1 LIRGND
7 VEQKRMNEIIYGILV
22 SSTQLAYVEEAY
34 GTLAL
39 LENTNEVFRDFVSEL
54 QTVTL
59 FNELEILERYIVIQ
73 KVRYGDRFSVNL
85 LNESRYKSIFI
96 SHLSVIDFFDTILI
110 ELLEQNETSIEFLI
124 EFDIGVEKI
133 NMEFI
138 VNTDNQEFDF
148 HKEIDYA

>member
-1 LIRGND
+1 